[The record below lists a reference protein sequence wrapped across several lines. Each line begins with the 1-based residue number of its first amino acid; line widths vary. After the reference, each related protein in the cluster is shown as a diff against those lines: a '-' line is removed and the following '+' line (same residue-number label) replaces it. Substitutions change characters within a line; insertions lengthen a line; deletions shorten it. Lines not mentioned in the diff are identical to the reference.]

1 VRGKMF
7 NYNEKFNNLNI
18 FKNDVL
24 LKEFIDYSIL
34 DSKALYNAL
43 FKAPEIYIEKYCVDI
58 TTIFSTSTLS
68 LKIFRSKYLE
78 VGIPI
83 LKRNEDNFIRK
94 SYYGGAT
101 DYYKA
106 FGKIIFNYDV
116 NSLYPFAMC
125 KPMPYK
131 II

>member
-1 VRGKMF
+1 MF

-125 KPMPYK
+125 KLMLYK